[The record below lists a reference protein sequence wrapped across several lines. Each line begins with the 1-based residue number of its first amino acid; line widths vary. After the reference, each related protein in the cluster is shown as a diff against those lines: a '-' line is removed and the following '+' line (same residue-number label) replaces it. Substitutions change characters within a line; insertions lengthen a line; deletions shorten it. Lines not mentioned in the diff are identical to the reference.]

1 MTIPRLSS
9 AVRPSTVGAA
19 MRVLLALLLSSSV
32 LLAADWPQFRGPN
45 AAATAATA
53 PPDEWAKGKNVAW
66 TAKIPGSGW
75 ASPVVAGDKVFVATA
90 VTDPPFIPKDMQ
102 KGVMDPSSVPTPGGK
117 AKAGPDMKIDWQV
130 LCLELATGKEVWTK
144 TAASGKPKYAI
155 HPSNSFAT
163 ETPCADAERVY
174 AFFGQ
179 AGVVIAYDH
188 AGQEAWKLDVG
199 TFPGTADLG
208 LGASPALHDGVLF
221 VPLLN
226 EEKATVLALD
236 AKTGKEKYTITRDKP
251 GTSWAT
257 PFVWKNQARTE
268 LVICGKGMVS
278 GHDLKDGAELWRF
291 TNVDSSFSSSPTA
304 TDATLVFGNGG
315 PGSKSPLVGVKAGAK
330 GDISLK
336 KDETANDYVAFFKT
350 GSAPGMS
357 SAVAADGLV
366 YVPGSGK
373 LTCYDLATGKQIYK
387 ETLKNT
393 RVIAASPIL
402 ADGKLYVTEETGK
415 TLVVKAGKEFELL
428 GTNDL
433 GDLIWSSPAAAGDRL
448 LIRGVKGLYCIKK

>member
-1 MTIPRLSS
+1 MRPAVTLLLFSS
-9 AVRPSTVGAA
+9 AAV
-19 MRVLLALLLSSSV
+19 
-32 LLAADWPQFRGPN
+32 AADWPQFRGPN
-45 AAATAATA
+45 AASTA
-53 PPDEWAKGKNVAW
+53 PVPLPTEWGKDKNVLW

-75 ASPVVAGDKVFVATA
+75 AQPVVVGDKVFVATA
-90 VTDPPFIPKDMQ
+90 VTDPPFTPKDMQ
-102 KGVMDPSSVPTPGGK
+102 KGVMDPSSIPLPGK
-117 AKAGPDMKIDWQV
+117 PKAGPDMKIDWQV
-130 LCLELATGKEVWTK
+130 LCLELKTGKELWAK

-155 HPSNSFAT
+155 HPSNTFAT

-188 AGQEAWKLDVG
+188 TGKEAWKADVG
-199 TFPGTADLG
+199 AFPGNANLG
-208 LGASPALHDGVLF
+208 LGASPALHDGLLF

-226 EEKATVLALD
+226 EEKAVVLALD
-236 AKTGKEKYTITRDKP
+236 AKTGKEKYKIERDKP

-257 PFVWKNQARTE
+257 PFVWKNKVRTE
-268 LVICGKGMVS
+268 LVVCGKGVVS
-278 GHDLKDGAELWRF
+278 GHDLKDGSELWRF

-304 TDATLVFGNGG
+304 TDAVIVFGNGG

-336 KDETANDYVAFFKT
+336 DKETSNESVAFYKT
-350 GSAPGMS
+350 GCAPGMS

-366 YVPGSGK
+366 YVPGNGK
-373 LTCYDLATGKQIYK
+373 LACYDLATGKEVYK
-387 ETLKNT
+387 EGLKDA
-393 RVIAASPIL
+393 RMVAASPVL

-415 TLVVKAGKEFELL
+415 TLVIKAGKEYELL

-433 GDLIWSSPAAAGDRL
+433 GDLVWSSPAAADGKL
-448 LIRGVKGLYCIKK
+448 LIRGVKGLYCVTR

>member
-1 MTIPRLSS
+1 MRLAVVSVVFCS
-9 AVRPSTVGAA
+9 AP
-19 MRVLLALLLSSSV
+19 LA
-32 LLAADWPQFRGPN
+32 LAADWPQFRGPN
-45 AAATAATA
+45 AASTAASA
-53 PPDEWAKGKNVAW
+53 PAEWGKDKNVAW

-75 ASPVVAGDKVFVATA
+75 ASPVVVGDKVFVATA
-90 VTDPPFIPKDMQ
+90 VTDPPFVPKDMM
-102 KGVMDPSSVPTPGGK
+102 KGVMDPSSIPGVGGK
-117 AKAGPDMKIDWQV
+117 AKPGPDMKIDWQV
-130 LCLELATGKEVWTK
+130 LCLDLNTGKELWAK

-155 HPSNSFAT
+155 HPSNTFAT

-188 AGQEAWKLDVG
+188 AGKEAWKLDVG
-199 TFPGTADLG
+199 TFPGTSDLG
-208 LGASPALHDGVLF
+208 LGASPALHGGVLF

-236 AKTGKEKYTITRDKP
+236 AKTGKEKFKIERDKP

-268 LVICGKGMVS
+268 LVVCGKGMVS
-278 GHDLKDGAELWRF
+278 GHDLKDGSELWRF

-304 TDATLVFGNGG
+304 TDAMLVFGNGG

-336 KDETANDYVAFFKT
+336 DKETSNDYVAFFKT

-366 YVPGSGK
+366 YVPGSGT
-373 LTCYDLATGKQIYK
+373 LACYDLTTGKQVYK
-387 ETLKNT
+387 ESLKGA
-393 RVIAASPIL
+393 RMVAASPVL
-402 ADGKLYVTEETGK
+402 ADGKLFVTEETGK
-415 TLVVKAGKEFELL
+415 TLVVKAGQEFELL

-433 GDLIWSSPAAAGDRL
+433 GDLIWSSPAVAGDKL
-448 LIRGVKGLYCIKK
+448 LFRGVKGLYCIKK

>member
-1 MTIPRLSS
+1 
-9 AVRPSTVGAA
+9 
-19 MRVLLALLLSSSV
+19 MRSLLALLLSSTA

-45 AAATAATA
+45 AAGTA
-53 PPDEWAKGKNVAW
+53 PALPAEWAKDKNVAW

-75 ASPVVAGDKVFVATA
+75 ASPVAVGDKVFVLTA
-90 VTDPPFIPKDMQ
+90 VTDPPFVPKDMM
-102 KGVMDPSSVPTPGGK
+102 KGVMDPSSTPNPGGK
-117 AKAGPDMKIDWQV
+117 AKPGPDMKIDWQV
-130 LCLELATGKEVWTK
+130 ICLELKTGKEVWTK

-155 HPSNSFAT
+155 HPSNTFAT

-188 AGQEAWKLDVG
+188 AGKEAWKLDVG
-199 TFPGTADLG
+199 TFPGTSDLG

-236 AKTGKEKYTITRDKP
+236 AKTGTEKFKVAREKP

-268 LVICGKGMVS
+268 LVVCGKGMVS
-278 GHDLKDGAELWRF
+278 GHDLTDGSELWKF

-304 TDATLVFGNGG
+304 TDAMLVFGNGG

-336 KDETANDYVAFFKT
+336 KDETSNDYVAFFKT

-366 YVPGSGK
+366 YVPSTGG
-373 LTCYDLATGKQIYK
+373 LGCYELATGKKVYL
-387 ETLKNT
+387 ERLKGAKT
-393 RVIAASPIL
+393 IAACSIL
-402 ADGKLYVTEETGK
+402 ADGKLYVTDEGGT
-415 TLVVKAGKEFELL
+415 THVVKGGKEFEVL
-428 GTNDL
+428 GTNALDDL
-433 GDLIWSSPAAAGDRL
+433 VWSSPAVAGDRL
-448 LIRGVKGLYCIKK
+448 LIRGVKGLYCIGK

>member
-1 MTIPRLSS
+1 
-9 AVRPSTVGAA
+9 
-19 MRVLLALLLSSSV
+19 MRCLLTLLLSSAP

-45 AAATAATA
+45 ASGTAAA
-53 PPDEWAKGKNVAW
+53 AVPAEWGKDKNVAW

-75 ASPVVAGDKVFVATA
+75 ASPVVVGDTVFVATA
-90 VTDPPFIPKDMQ
+90 VTDPPVTPKNMQ
-102 KGVMDPSSVPTPGGK
+102 QGVMDPSSIPLPGK
-117 AKAGPDMKIDWQV
+117 PKPGPDIKIDWQV
-130 LCLELATGKEVWTK
+130 VCLDLKTGKEVWAK

-174 AFFGQ
+174 AFFAA

-188 AGQEAWKLDVG
+188 AGKEVWKVDVG
-199 TFPGTADLG
+199 TFPGNANLG
-208 LGASPALHDGVLF
+208 LGASPALDEGKLF

-226 EEKATVLALD
+226 EEKATVLCLD
-236 AKTGKEKYTITRDKP
+236 AKTGKELWKAERKTP

-268 LVICGKGMVS
+268 LVVCGKGMVS
-278 GHDLKDGAELWRF
+278 GHDLKDGSELWKF

-304 TDATLVFGNGG
+304 TDAVLVFGNGG

-336 KDETANDYVAFFKT
+336 EKETANDYVAFYKT

-366 YVPGSGK
+366 YVPGTGT
-373 LTCYDLATGKQIYK
+373 LACYDLATGKQVYK
-387 ETLKNT
+387 ERLKGVRT
-393 RVIAASPIL
+393 VAACPLL
-402 ADGKLYVTEETGK
+402 ADGKLFITEETGK

-428 GTNDL
+428 GTNVL
-433 GDLIWSSPAAAGDRL
+433 EDLIWSSPAVAGDKL
-448 LIRGVKGLYCIKK
+448 LVRGVKGLYCIGK